1 MANKIFLD
9 TNIVLDFLESLR
21 KKHQSALQLL
31 QYLIDN
37 NWEIYI
43 SEDMLSTIYYV
54 TKNKRKVLL
63 FIEKVI
69 LTDWNVMHFGESII
83 AGATRFALEKNCDLE
98 DALQCFCAKSCGCN
112 IFLTSDKKFTDCG
125 IEILD
130 YDGFLNG

>member
-9 TNIVLDFLESLR
+9 TNIVLDLLESSR
-21 KKHQSALQLL
+21 KNYQKALQLL
-31 QYLIDN
+31 RYLIGN
-37 NWEIYI
+37 SWEIYI

-54 TKNKRKVLL
+54 AKDKRKVLL

-69 LTDWNVMHFGESII
+69 LADWSVVHFGKSVI
-83 AGATRFALEKNCDLE
+83 AGATRFALEKDCDLE
-98 DALQCFCAKSCGCN
+98 DALQCFCAKECECG
-112 IFLTSDKKFTDCG
+112 IFLTSDKKFIDCG